1 MKKIF
6 TFMALSL
13 VVTLSAWAS
22 GTINLMGTTYVV
34 DTLFHNQVGP
44 GTMQTSLW
52 LHTGSAKLRVFYLTI
67 DMTNPYVTL
76 SGVCA
81 TDKVAGNERV
91 STMAER
97 KSRPGKRY
105 FAGINADFF
114 VTSGYT
120 ARGVSKVGTP
130 VGSTVVEGQ
139 IFRAR
144 NNATL
149 YKNFIM
155 DRDGNLYVN
164 PFFFGGTVTGP
175 DGTQA
180 TLGGIN
186 TYANESAASNKNKIT
201 IYNDLY
207 YGSTD
212 ETAACCE
219 VQAVLADGEV
229 FETARPFRM
238 VVMSDTSTVGDMLI
252 PKGGYVIHAHGN
264 ARNLVNKLQVGDTVT
279 VSPTWTFNG
288 MSVEPWEVISGN
300 PKIVENGEV
309 IDQDADRPDATQV
322 HPRSGVGYSD
332 DGKKVY
338 FCVVDGRSTLS
349 DGVRTRVL
357 GEIMRYAGATEA
369 MNVDGGGSS
378 TLYTSALGVRNRP
391 SDGNER
397 ADGNAIFG
405 VSTAPDD
412 DTIAVIRFQDFRL
425 RTPKYGVY
433 TPKFY
438 GYNKYGML
446 LDLDVK
452 GVTLTCPESMG
463 EIINDG
469 TTFYATGSG
478 VATLTGH
485 YNGAIIEAPV
495 EIVGSVDDIDITND
509 SIINDTFRDYAV
521 DVQCVVLDN
530 QMPIYSGALSWAS
543 SDESVVTIDAE
554 SGVLRGIT
562 DGKAYVTGTIDGVT
576 DTMWV
581 SVERPTARVMPIDP
595 NLDVSTW
602 KTTQAGGKEV
612 EVTAAG
618 DGFIYQYTGS
628 STRIPKIT
636 LTKSFRLWSLPD
648 TIRVRVNPGEAP
660 MKSISFG
667 LRACGG
673 GISYPVVTPDTIV
686 PNVENV
692 IDLPI
697 NSWIDADDMGNY
709 PITMSSMQIGMDASE
724 VGKRYTMQFLGFETV
739 YAAVPPEEPKHGDVN
754 GDGRVNVSD
763 VTALVN
769 MILGV
774 QTVNLAR
781 ADVDGNGRL
790 NVSDVT
796 RLINIILG
804 LES

>member
-1 MKKIF
+1 MKKRI
-6 TFMALSL
+6 TSLMAAL
-13 VVTLSAWAS
+13 VVALSAWAS
-22 GTINLMGTTYVV
+22 GSINLMGTVYVV

-52 LHTGSAKLRVFYLTI
+52 LHTGSSNLRVFYLTI

-97 KSRPGKRY
+97 KSHEGKRY

-120 ARGVSKVGTP
+120 VRGVSKVGTP

-155 DRDGNLYVN
+155 NRDGQLYVN
-164 PFFFGGTVTGP
+164 PFFFSGTVTAP

-186 TYANESAASNKNKIT
+186 TYANESAASNQNKIT

-212 ETAACCE
+212 ETGAGYE
-219 VQAVLADGEV
+219 VQAKLADGYV
-229 FETARPFRM
+229 FETAKPFKM
-238 VVMSDTSTVGDMLI
+238 VVTSDTSSAGDMTI
-252 PKGGYVIHAHGN
+252 PKGGYVIHAHGT
-264 ARNLVNKLQVGDTVT
+264 ARNLVKKLQVGDTVT
-279 VSPTWTFNG
+279 VSPSWTFNG
-288 MSVEPWEVISGN
+288 MSVEPYEVISGN

-309 IDQDADRPDATQV
+309 IDQDSHRPDATQL
-322 HPRSGVGYSD
+322 HPRSGVGYGD
-332 DGKKVY
+332 EGRTVY
-338 FCVVDGRSTLS
+338 FCVVDGRSGIS

-378 TLYTSALGVRNRP
+378 CLYTSALGVRNRP
-391 SDGNER
+391 SDGSER
-397 ADGNAIFG
+397 ADGNAIFC
-405 VSTAPDD
+405 VSNAPDD
-412 DTIAVIRFQDFRL
+412 NEVAEIRFQDFRL
-425 RTPKYGVY
+425 RTPKYGIY

-446 LDLDVK
+446 IDLDVK

-478 VATLTGH
+478 VAVITGH

-509 SIINDTFRDYAV
+509 SIVNDTYRDYVV
-521 DVQCVVLDN
+521 DVQSVVLEN
-530 QMPIYSGALSWAS
+530 QLPIYSGALSWFS
-543 SDESVVTIDAE
+543 SDESVVTINPE
-554 SGVLRGIT
+554 TGVLRGVT
-562 DGKAYVTGTIDGVT
+562 DGRAYVVGTVDNVA

-581 SVERPTARVMPIDP
+581 SVEKPTAHVMPIDP
-595 NLDVSTW
+595 NLDISTW
-602 KTTQAGGKEV
+602 TITQSGGK
-612 EVTAAG
+612 
-618 DGFIYQYTGS
+618 DGVAQAMGNGFVYTYTGAS
-628 STRIPKIT
+628 SRVPKLT
-636 LTKSFRLWSLPD
+636 LTKFFRLWSLPD
-648 TIRVRVNPGEAP
+648 TLRVRLNPGEAP
-660 MKSISFG
+660 VKNLVFG
-667 LRACGG
+667 LRAADG
-673 GISYPVVTPDTIV
+673 GISYATITPDPLL
-686 PNVENV
+686 PNQENV
-692 IDLPI
+692 LDLPVS
-697 NSWIDADDMGNY
+697 SWIDADDMGNY
-709 PITMSSMQIGMDASE
+709 PIKLSSLQFNMNASE
-724 VGKRYTMQFLGFETV
+724 VGKQYTMRFLGFETV
-739 YAAVPPEEPKHGDVN
+739 YNAVPPEEGMLGDVN

-763 VTALVN
+763 VSALIN
-769 MILGV
+769 MILGLEPMD
-774 QTVNLAR
+774 QAR
-781 ADVDGNGRL
+781 ADVNGDGRV

-796 RLINIILG
+796 KLINIILG
-804 LES
+804 IES

>member
-1 MKKIF
+1 MKKRI
-6 TFMALSL
+6 TSLMAAL
-13 VVTLSAWAS
+13 VVALSAWAS
-22 GTINLMGTTYVV
+22 GSINLMGTVYVV

-52 LHTGSAKLRVFYLTI
+52 LHTGSSNLRVFYLTI

-97 KSRPGKRY
+97 KSHEGKRY

-120 ARGVSKVGTP
+120 VRGVSKVGTP

-155 DRDGNLYVN
+155 DRDGQLYVN
-164 PFFFGGTVTGP
+164 PFFFSGTVTAP

-186 TYANESAASNKNKIT
+186 TYANESAASNQNKIT

-212 ETAACCE
+212 ETGAGYE
-219 VQAVLADGEV
+219 VQAKLADGYV
-229 FETARPFRM
+229 FETAKPFKM
-238 VVMSDTSTVGDMLI
+238 VVTSDTSSAGDMTI
-252 PKGGYVIHAHGN
+252 PKGGYVIHAHGT
-264 ARNLVNKLQVGDTVT
+264 ARNLVKKLQVGDTVT
-279 VSPTWTFNG
+279 VSPSWTFNG
-288 MSVEPWEVISGN
+288 MSVEPYEVISGN

-309 IDQDADRPDATQV
+309 IDQDSHRPDATQL
-322 HPRSGVGYSD
+322 HPRSGVGYGD
-332 DGKKVY
+332 EGRTVY
-338 FCVVDGRSTLS
+338 FCVVDGRSGIS

-378 TLYTSALGVRNRP
+378 CLYTSALGVRNRP

-397 ADGNAIFG
+397 ADGNAIFC
-405 VSTAPDD
+405 VSNAPDD
-412 DTIAVIRFQDFRL
+412 NEVAEIRFQDFRL
-425 RTPKYGVY
+425 RTPKYGIY

-446 LDLDVK
+446 IDLDVK

-478 VATLTGH
+478 VAVITGH

-509 SIINDTFRDYAV
+509 SIINDTYRDYVV
-521 DVQCVVLDN
+521 DVQSVVLEN
-530 QMPIYSGALSWAS
+530 QLPIYSGALSWFS
-543 SDESVVTIDAE
+543 SDESVVTINPE
-554 SGVLRGIT
+554 TGVLRGVT
-562 DGKAYVTGTIDGVT
+562 DGRAYVVGTVDNVA

-581 SVERPTARVMPIDP
+581 SVEKPTAHVMPIDP
-595 NLDVSTW
+595 NLDISTW
-602 KTTQAGGKEV
+602 TITQSGGK
-612 EVTAAG
+612 
-618 DGFIYQYTGS
+618 DGVAQAMGNGFVYTYTGAS
-628 STRIPKIT
+628 SRVPKLT
-636 LTKSFRLWSLPD
+636 LTKYFRLWSLPD
-648 TIRVRVNPGEAP
+648 TLRVRLNPGEAP
-660 MKSISFG
+660 VKNLVFG
-667 LRACGG
+667 LRAADG
-673 GISYPVVTPDTIV
+673 GISYATVTPDPLL
-686 PNVENV
+686 PNQENV
-692 IDLPI
+692 LDLPVS
-697 NSWIDADDMGNY
+697 SWIDADDMGNY
-709 PITMSSMQIGMDASE
+709 PIKLSSLQFNMNASE
-724 VGKRYTMQFLGFETV
+724 VGKEYTMRFLGFETV
-739 YAAVPPEEPKHGDVN
+739 YNAVPPEEGMLGDVN

-763 VTALVN
+763 VSALIN
-769 MILGV
+769 MILGLEPMD
-774 QTVNLAR
+774 QAR
-781 ADVDGNGRL
+781 ADVNGDGRV

-796 RLINIILG
+796 KLINIILG
-804 LES
+804 IES